1 MYCYTYVSG
10 INCVINELLLWT
22 EISSE
27 HPIFIQ
33 TVAKLTNKDLPKN
46 IIDNLNNVNK
56 IFKDLNEETKEL
68 RNRSAF
74 NFMNFYYVQQVK
86 RTVYEFLRRDEY
98 FLRVLMEVK
107 AYGTEDKVWQTLLE
121 HIIEEQTFMYTTF
134 NQIINQ
140 L

>member
-1 MYCYTYVSG
+1 MYCFTYVSG
-10 INCVINELLLWT
+10 INCVISELLLWT

-56 IFKDLNEETKEL
+56 IFKDLNEEAKEL
-68 RNRSAF
+68 RNEAAL
-74 NFMNFYYVQQVK
+74 NIMNFYYVQQVK
-86 RTVYEFLRRDEY
+86 RIVNEFLRRDEY
-98 FLRVLMEVK
+98 FLRVLKEVK

-121 HIIEEQTFMYTTF
+121 HIIEEQTFMYNTF
-134 NQIINQ
+134 HQIINQ

>member
-1 MYCYTYVSG
+1 MYCFTYVSG
-10 INCVINELLLWT
+10 INCVISELLLWT

-68 RNRSAF
+68 RNEAASK
-74 NFMNFYYVQQVK
+74 FMDFYYVQQVK
-86 RTVYEFLRRDEY
+86 RIVNEFLRRDEY
-98 FLRVLMEVK
+98 FLRVLKEVK

-121 HIIEEQTFMYTTF
+121 HITEEQTFMYNTF
-134 NQIINQ
+134 HQIINQ

>member
-1 MYCYTYVSG
+1 MYCFTCVSG
-10 INCVINELLLWT
+10 INCVISELLLWT

-68 RNRSAF
+68 RNEAASK
-74 NFMNFYYVQQVK
+74 FMDFYYVQQVK
-86 RTVYEFLRRDEY
+86 RIVNEFLRRDEY
-98 FLRVLMEVK
+98 FLRVLKEVK

-121 HIIEEQTFMYTTF
+121 HITEEQRFMYNTF
-134 NQIINQ
+134 HQIINQ